1 MYIGKTPTSVP
12 LTSSDITDG
21 IISTAKIANDAA
33 TLAKMAQ
40 GTDGN
45 LISYDASGNPV
56 AVATGNDG
64 QVLTSAGVGAVP
76 AFETLPAGGLA
87 NAQSF
92 YLSASKTIAAGT
104 QTVIDTTW
112 TALATTKVGIIGS
125 ASNVSVSSGI
135 FSFATTGIYLVE
147 TTMNFYAQ
155 SSTAARY
162 AMGNIDVTAN
172 NSSYSYAGQAT
183 SQISNTSGS
192 NDNTAVYP
200 SAMVDVDNTSNVKVR
215 LSAQGEN
222 EMKTETQNN
231 GFIIRFTKLAAT

>member
-1 MYIGKTPTSVP
+1 MSYIGKTPTSVP
-12 LTSSDITDG
+12 LTSSDITDS
-21 IISTAKIANDAA
+21 IISLPKLTD
-33 TLAKMAQ
+33 

-45 LISYDASGNPV
+45 IISYDASGNPV

-64 QVLTSAGVGAVP
+64 QVLTSAGAGAIP
-76 AFETLPAGGLA
+76 TFETLPAGGLA

-135 FSFATTGIYLVE
+135 FSFATTGIYLIE
-147 TTMNFYAQ
+147 TTMNFYAEG
-155 SSTAARY
+155 STSARY

-192 NDNTAVYP
+192 NDNNAVYP

-222 EMKTETQNN
+222 QMKTETQNN

>member
-1 MYIGKTPTSVP
+1 MTSILKVDTIQDADGNNIINESGNTITIGASGDT
-12 LTSSDITDG
+12 
-21 IISTAKIANDAA
+21 ISIPSGATIANS
-33 TLAKMAQ
+33 
-40 GTDGN
+40 GT
-45 LISYDASGNPV
+45 
-56 AVATGNDG
+56 ATGFG
-64 QVLTSAGVGAVP
+64 IS
-76 AFETLPAGGLA
+76 

-92 YLSASKTIAAGT
+92 YLSSSKTIASGT

-125 ASNVSVSSGI
+125 ASNVTVSSGI

-162 AMGNIDVTAN
+162 VMGNIDVTAN
-172 NSSYSYAGQAT
+172 NSSYSNAAQAT

-200 SAMVDVDNTSNVKVR
+200 SAMVDVDDTSNVKVR
-215 LSAQGEN
+215 LSAQGADEI
-222 EMKTETQNN
+222 KTETQNN
-231 GFIIRFTKLAAT
+231 AFIIRFIRLGDT